1 MMLAQRCQIAMLLCM
16 RTTIRIDDRLFAE
29 LKKLAA
35 VEGRTLAAVIED
47 ALREALSRR
56 ERQFSSAPF
65 SLPTFGAAGLASGLT
80 VETMRDAIDQEDEE
94 RFRRILEE
102 NS

>member
-1 MMLAQRCQIAMLLCM
+1 M
-16 RTTIRIDDRLFAE
+16 RTTIRIDDRLFTE

-56 ERQFSSAPF
+56 ERQLSGAPF
-65 SLPTFGAAGLASGLT
+65 SLPTFGGSGLAPGVT

-94 RFRRILEE
+94 RFRSILEE